1 MKVLTR
7 EEFEVG
13 VGVNFNGTNKDFLI
27 FTFQKIDKV
36 TLKTFNE
43 KIMHKYLALHVD
55 FSNEE
60 EASSLVDVVNIILNL
75 KFLSKE
81 LKMSNIYN
89 DHGIF
94 VQVEIEIDHGNKSV
108 STALQ
113 ADIVHCGVIKQLNN
127 MINHKI
133 FNIK

>member
-1 MKVLTR
+1 MKELTS

-27 FTFQKIDKV
+27 FIFQKIDKV
-36 TLKTFNE
+36 TLKIFDE
-43 KIMHKYLALHVD
+43 KTMCKYLAID
-55 FSNEE
+55 GNFSNEE
-60 EASSLVDVVNIILNL
+60 EARSFIDLINIILNL

-81 LKMSNIYN
+81 LKISNIYN

-94 VQVEIEIDHGNKSV
+94 VQVEIEIDHVNKSV

-113 ADIVHCGVIKQLNN
+113 ADVVHCGVIKQLDN